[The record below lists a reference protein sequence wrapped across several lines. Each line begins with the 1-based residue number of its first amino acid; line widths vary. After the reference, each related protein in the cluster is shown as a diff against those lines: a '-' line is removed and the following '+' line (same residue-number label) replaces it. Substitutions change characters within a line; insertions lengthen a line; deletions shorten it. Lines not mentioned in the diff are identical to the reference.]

1 VLEFGVSAVRSAK
14 TVVVSVCLLG
24 AGFALGHWVGGSAD
38 PAPAPAP
45 APGTALE
52 LPAVAASPSKA
63 LEALG
68 RVNPQDSLVYYPFLD
83 LVEPS
88 QGAFAV
94 AQDLLGYLDSGDRA
108 LLEQARTN
116 LVQLQEVENWGG
128 EYATLQWFCEYALA
142 DASGQAALL
151 ANDDGRRFAELFGG
165 DDWALLREYLHSK
178 YRPRLQ
184 EFGRQWYLD
193 EIIRFNSPYR
203 ERWERS
209 DRVLEAMALEPGMQ
223 VADIGSGPGFYSFRF
238 ADRVGSAG
246 RVYAVEMNTLH
257 LDYVSFVAASEGLDQ
272 IVVTPTE
279 GAFPQVED
287 GSLDRVF
294 LCAAYQT
301 LYLAIRSEERSAWIT
316 AMKRALAPDG
326 LLVVSENEP
335 QPDPGVVPFA
345 GISLSQPLLE
355 AQLVAWGFEL
365 VSTEHFVDQRYTMVL
380 RKAE

>member
-1 VLEFGVSAVRSAK
+1 MTAK
-14 TVVVSVCLLG
+14 TVAAAVCLLS
-24 AGFALGHWVGGSAD
+24 AGFALGYWVGGSAS
-38 PAPAPAP
+38 PAPPLGP
-45 APGTALE
+45 TLE
-52 LPAVAASPSKA
+52 PPAVAAAPTKS

-68 RVNPQDSLVYYPFLD
+68 RVDPRDSLVYYPFLD

-88 QGAFAV
+88 RGAFEV
-94 AQDLLGYLDSGDRA
+94 AQDLIGYLDSGDRA
-108 LLEQARTN
+108 LLERARQN

-142 DASGQAALL
+142 DAGGQAAMLD
-151 ANDDGRRFAELFGG
+151 NDDGRRFAELFGS
-165 DDWALLREYLHSK
+165 DDWALLREYLHNK
-178 YRPRLQ
+178 YKPRLT

-193 EIIRFNSPYR
+193 EIVRFNSPYR

-209 DRVLEAMALEPGMQ
+209 DRVLEAMALEPGMH

-238 ADRVGSAG
+238 ADRVGSSG

-257 LDYVSFVAASEGLDQ
+257 VDYISFVAASEGLDQ
-272 IVVTPTE
+272 IVATSTE
-279 GAFPQVED
+279 GPFPDVPD

-301 LYLAIRSEERSAWIT
+301 LYLAIRDEERSTWIN

-335 QPDPGVVPFA
+335 RPDPGVVAFE

-355 AQLVAWGFEL
+355 SQLVAWGFEL

-380 RKAE
+380 RQAD